1 MNNYNKYTS
10 QNIRDMNTSYPW
22 RSQPIEI
29 KEIKSTS
36 QKNKTALKSNYILHA
51 TGDADL
57 HGRKYVA
64 LPSNIILDDK
74 TKKKYNLM

>member
-29 KEIKSTS
+29 KEIKTD
-36 QKNKTALKSNYILHA
+36 LKSAYILHA
-51 TGDADL
+51 TCDADVN
-57 HGRKYVA
+57 GRKYVA